1 MGQIVVSGMPLVVR
15 DVARSPLFAQWSEL
29 KTEDA
34 AAVRSFVGVPI
45 KGENRTIGTI
55 TIERVGSQS
64 SPGTLD
70 EDVRYLTM
78 IANLVGQTVALQ
90 TMVERDRERLMAERN
105 RLEQEL
111 EERNAAKHEG
121 ISWIIGES
129 RAIREV
135 TEKVQLVARCNLPV
149 LLCGESGTGKE
160 LFARAIHEYSPRK
173 EQPYI
178 RLNCA
183 ALSESVLESEL
194 FGHDKGAFT
203 GAIGMRKGRF
213 EMADG
218 GTLFLDEIGEISTTF
233 QAKLLR
239 VLQEGEF
246 ERVGGNHTIK
256 VDVRLVTA
264 TNRNLEA
271 AVISGDFRSDLY
283 YRISVVPIFLP
294 ALRERREDI
303 PLLAREF
310 LKRFNKEHGVSL
322 SISPRAMEALTA
334 CDFPG
339 NVRELESCVRRTA
352 ALTKNP
358 VLQAEDFEL
367 SNKSSS
373 EAMGKSMS
381 GRGATAQGARSF
393 RLAESNG
400 AERCAAGP
408 GIAESGGGALR
419 GGCRRRRLQR
429 AGAAGGCHGAG
440 RMGAGQGGPA
450 AQPDAAADGLRA
462 AQAGHRDQ
470 AVLSVLRVG
479 NDLGEGPHNSSRF
492 PRRLKP
498 HRKLVAYGGTKVPP
512 FQNGGFFRDSLAEP
526 VRIACRTVEARGG
539 LEGFELAAQRGL
551 ARAGQERGHLG
562 FGQRLEGADRG
573 EGLVQD
579 LHGVHAE
586 DDDGDRLRE
595 REMQRLD
602 GAHRVALQDAGR
614 SWSSWPAR
622 LCPARWATGMTCLSN
637 ERKCASITLTGICT
651 VSKWKLCCFAISNM
665 RRWMAGSLWPVK
677 PM

>member
-1 MGQIVVSGMPLVVR
+1 VERPNFVLRRNREKGHVLNESESSTRASAIEPASVRTHAALMGIYEISKMLTRPARLETALSGVVNLLNSFMDMSGGLIALLDEEDRTTTVVGAGWNEAEAKEHFERLPEQAVGQIVVSGMPLVVR
-15 DVARSPLFAQWSEL
+15 DVAQSPLFAQWSEL
-29 KTEDA
+29 KAGDA

-45 KGENRTIGTI
+45 KGEKHTIGTI

-111 EERNAAKHEG
+111 EERNPAKHEG
-121 ISWIIGES
+121 ISWIIGVS
-129 RAIREV
+129 PAIREV

-183 ALSESVLESEL
+183 ALSETVLESEL

-218 GTLFLDEIGEISTTF
+218 GTLFLDEIGEISTSF

-271 AVISGDFRSDLY
+271 AVIAGDFRSDLY

-358 VLQAEDFEL
+358 VLQAEDFDL
-367 SNKSSS
+367 SSRSSS

-381 GRGATAQGARSF
+381 RARSSGKGAMVF
-393 RLAESNG
+393 PASELNG
-400 AERCAAGP
+400 VEQVAAGP
-408 GIAESGGGALR
+408 GFAETEGVAAAEAAGAGGFSERERLVDAMERAGWVQAKAARLLSLTPRQMGYALR
-419 GGCRRRRLQR
+419 K
-429 AGAAGGCHGAG
+429 HGI
-440 RMGAGQGGPA
+440 
-450 AQPDAAADGLRA
+450 
-462 AQAGHRDQ
+462 
-470 AVLSVLRVG
+470 
-479 NDLGEGPHNSSRF
+479 EIKRF
-492 PRRLKP
+492 
-498 HRKLVAYGGTKVPP
+498 
-512 FQNGGFFRDSLAEP
+512 
-526 VRIACRTVEARGG
+526 
-539 LEGFELAAQRGL
+539 
-551 ARAGQERGHLG
+551 
-562 FGQRLEGADRG
+562 
-573 EGLVQD
+573 
-579 LHGVHAE
+579 
-586 DDDGDRLRE
+586 
-595 REMQRLD
+595 
-602 GAHRVALQDAGR
+602 
-614 SWSSWPAR
+614 
-622 LCPARWATGMTCLSN
+622 
-637 ERKCASITLTGICT
+637 
-651 VSKWKLCCFAISNM
+651 
-665 RRWMAGSLWPVK
+665 
-677 PM
+677 

>member
-1 MGQIVVSGMPLVVR
+1 MDLGANREKGHVLIESESSTRGNAIEPASVRTHAALMGIYEISKVLTRPARLETALAGVVNLLHSFMDMSGGLIALLDEEDRAATVVGAGWSEAEAREHFEGLPEQAVGQIVVSGMPLVVR

-29 KTEDA
+29 KPEDA
-34 AAVRSFVGVPI
+34 EAARSFVGVPI
-45 KGENRTIGTI
+45 KGESRTIGTI

-111 EERNAAKHEG
+111 EEKSAAKREG
-121 ISWIIGES
+121 ISWIIGKS
-129 RAIREV
+129 AAIREV

-173 EQPYI
+173 ERPYI

-271 AVISGDFRSDLY
+271 AVIAGDFRSDLY

-310 LKRFNKEHGVSL
+310 VKRFNKEHGVSL

-334 CDFPG
+334 CEFPG

-352 ALTKNP
+352 ALTKNL
-358 VLQAEDFEL
+358 VMQAEDFDL
-367 SNKSSS
+367 SS
-373 EAMGKSMS
+373 
-381 GRGATAQGARSF
+381 RS
-393 RLAESNG
+393 
-400 AERCAAGP
+400 
-408 GIAESGGGALR
+408 
-419 GGCRRRRLQR
+419 
-429 AGAAGGCHGAG
+429 
-440 RMGAGQGGPA
+440 GPA
-450 AQPDAAADGLRA
+450 AMEKPMGRPRA
-462 AQAGHRDQ
+462 A
-470 AVLSVLRVG
+470 
-479 NDLGEGPHNSSRF
+479 GEGAKALPIAETAG
-492 PRRLKP
+492 PEQT
-498 HRKLVAYGGTKVPP
+498 VAALGV
-512 FQNGGFFRDSLAEP
+512 AEP
-526 VRIACRTVEARGG
+526 EGG
-539 LEGFELAAQRGL
+539 ASTEDAGEGDFSERERLVDAME
-551 ARAGQERGHLG
+551 RAGW
-562 FGQRLEGADRG
+562 
-573 EGLVQD
+573 VQ
-579 LHGVHAE
+579 AK
-586 DDDGDRLRE
+586 
-595 REMQRLD
+595 
-602 GAHRVALQDAGR
+602 A
-614 SWSSWPAR
+614 AR
-622 LCPARWATGMTCLSN
+622 LLGLTARQMGYAL
-637 ERKCASITLTGICT
+637 RKHGIEI
-651 VSKWKLCCFAISNM
+651 KRF
-665 RRWMAGSLWPVK
+665 
-677 PM
+677 

>member
-1 MGQIVVSGMPLVVR
+1 MENVSLRASKETESSVRHEAIEPASARTHAALMGIYEISKMLTRPARLETALSGVVNLLHSFMDMSGGLIALLDEEDRTTTVVGAGWNEAEAREQFERLPEQAVGQIVVSGMPLVVR

-29 KTEDA
+29 KAEDA
-34 AAVRSFVGVPI
+34 AVVRSFVGVPI
-45 KGENRTIGTI
+45 KGESRTIGTI

-90 TMVERDRERLMAERN
+90 TMVERDRERLMEERN

-111 EERNAAKHEG
+111 EQKNAAKHEG
-121 ISWIIGES
+121 ISWIIGKS
-129 RAIREV
+129 AAILEV

-173 EQPYI
+173 EMPYI

-310 LKRFNKEHGVSL
+310 VKRFNKEHGVSL
-322 SISPRAMEALTA
+322 SISPRAMEVLTA
-334 CDFPG
+334 CEFPG

-367 SNKSSS
+367 SSKSSS
-373 EAMGKSMS
+373 AAMNKSMS
-381 GRGATAQGARSF
+381 RARAASEGSRSHPLVELTETERAAAVPGNGEQDEGTSGEGASEGDFSERERLVDAMERAGWVQAKAARLLGLTP
-393 RLAESNG
+393 RQMG
-400 AERCAAGP
+400 Y
-408 GIAESGGGALR
+408 ALR
-419 GGCRRRRLQR
+419 K
-429 AGAAGGCHGAG
+429 
-440 RMGAGQGGPA
+440 QGI
-450 AQPDAAADGLRA
+450 
-462 AQAGHRDQ
+462 
-470 AVLSVLRVG
+470 
-479 NDLGEGPHNSSRF
+479 EIKRF
-492 PRRLKP
+492 
-498 HRKLVAYGGTKVPP
+498 
-512 FQNGGFFRDSLAEP
+512 
-526 VRIACRTVEARGG
+526 
-539 LEGFELAAQRGL
+539 
-551 ARAGQERGHLG
+551 
-562 FGQRLEGADRG
+562 
-573 EGLVQD
+573 
-579 LHGVHAE
+579 
-586 DDDGDRLRE
+586 
-595 REMQRLD
+595 
-602 GAHRVALQDAGR
+602 
-614 SWSSWPAR
+614 
-622 LCPARWATGMTCLSN
+622 
-637 ERKCASITLTGICT
+637 
-651 VSKWKLCCFAISNM
+651 
-665 RRWMAGSLWPVK
+665 
-677 PM
+677 

>member
-1 MGQIVVSGMPLVVR
+1 MDWLNFVLRVNREKGHVLNETESTTRASAIEPASVRTHAALMGIYEISKVLTRPARLETALAGVVNLLHSFMDMSGGLIALLDEEDLTTTVVGAGWNEAEAREHFERLPEQAVGQIVVSGMPLVVR
-15 DVARSPLFAQWSEL
+15 DVARSPLFAEWSEL
-29 KTEDA
+29 KAEGA

-45 KGENRTIGTI
+45 KGENRTVGTI

-111 EERNAAKHEG
+111 EERNPAKHEG
-121 ISWIIGES
+121 ISWIIGVS
-129 RAIREV
+129 AAIREV

-271 AVISGDFRSDLY
+271 AVIAGDFRSDLY
-283 YRISVVPIFLP
+283 YRISVVPVFLP

-322 SISPRAMEALTA
+322 SISPRAMDVLSA

-358 VLQAEDFEL
+358 VLQAEDFDL
-367 SNKSSS
+367 SSRSGPT
-373 EAMGKSMS
+373 AMGKPM
-381 GRGATAQGARSF
+381 GKARSSGKGAMVF
-393 RLAESNG
+393 PASEPNG
-400 AERCAAGP
+400 AEQVAAGP
-408 GIAESGGGALR
+408 GFAETEGVAAAEGAGEGGFSERERLVDAMERAGWVQAKAARLLGLTPRQMGYALR
-419 GGCRRRRLQR
+419 K
-429 AGAAGGCHGAG
+429 HGI
-440 RMGAGQGGPA
+440 
-450 AQPDAAADGLRA
+450 
-462 AQAGHRDQ
+462 
-470 AVLSVLRVG
+470 
-479 NDLGEGPHNSSRF
+479 EIKRF
-492 PRRLKP
+492 
-498 HRKLVAYGGTKVPP
+498 
-512 FQNGGFFRDSLAEP
+512 
-526 VRIACRTVEARGG
+526 
-539 LEGFELAAQRGL
+539 
-551 ARAGQERGHLG
+551 
-562 FGQRLEGADRG
+562 
-573 EGLVQD
+573 
-579 LHGVHAE
+579 
-586 DDDGDRLRE
+586 
-595 REMQRLD
+595 
-602 GAHRVALQDAGR
+602 
-614 SWSSWPAR
+614 
-622 LCPARWATGMTCLSN
+622 
-637 ERKCASITLTGICT
+637 
-651 VSKWKLCCFAISNM
+651 
-665 RRWMAGSLWPVK
+665 
-677 PM
+677 

>member
-1 MGQIVVSGMPLVVR
+1 MGIYEISKMLTRPARLETALSGVVNLLHSFMDMSGGLIALLDEEDRTTTVVGAGWNEAEAKEHFERLPEQAVGQIVVSGMPLVVR
-15 DVARSPLFAQWSEL
+15 DVARSPLFAEWSEL
-29 KTEDA
+29 KAEGA

-45 KGENRTIGTI
+45 KGENRTVGTI

-111 EERNAAKHEG
+111 EERNPAKHEG
-121 ISWIIGES
+121 ISWIIGVS
-129 RAIREV
+129 PAIREV

-183 ALSESVLESEL
+183 ALSETVLESEL

-271 AVISGDFRSDLY
+271 AVIAGDFRSDLY

-310 LKRFNKEHGVSL
+310 VKRFNKEHGVSL

-367 SNKSSS
+367 SSRSSPS
-373 EAMGKSMS
+373 AMGKPM
-381 GRGATAQGARSF
+381 GRARSSGKGAMAF
-393 RLAESNG
+393 PVPEPNG
-400 AERCAAGP
+400 AEQVAAGP
-408 GIAESGGGALR
+408 GFAETEGEHSAEAAGEGGFSERERLVDAMERAGWVQAKAARLLGLTPRQMGYALR
-419 GGCRRRRLQR
+419 K
-429 AGAAGGCHGAG
+429 
-440 RMGAGQGGPA
+440 QGI
-450 AQPDAAADGLRA
+450 
-462 AQAGHRDQ
+462 
-470 AVLSVLRVG
+470 
-479 NDLGEGPHNSSRF
+479 EIKRF
-492 PRRLKP
+492 
-498 HRKLVAYGGTKVPP
+498 
-512 FQNGGFFRDSLAEP
+512 
-526 VRIACRTVEARGG
+526 
-539 LEGFELAAQRGL
+539 
-551 ARAGQERGHLG
+551 
-562 FGQRLEGADRG
+562 
-573 EGLVQD
+573 
-579 LHGVHAE
+579 
-586 DDDGDRLRE
+586 
-595 REMQRLD
+595 
-602 GAHRVALQDAGR
+602 
-614 SWSSWPAR
+614 
-622 LCPARWATGMTCLSN
+622 
-637 ERKCASITLTGICT
+637 
-651 VSKWKLCCFAISNM
+651 
-665 RRWMAGSLWPVK
+665 
-677 PM
+677 